1 MPQQARIGTKK
12 QIEARIT
19 KAYGAV
25 AGGVQI
31 PIMETV
37 TIWNLAERAVYDGA
51 DDEALRKVIGDY
63 VETVRTN

>member
-1 MPQQARIGTKK
+1 MTKIGTKK
-12 QIEARIT
+12 QIEQRIT

-37 TIWNLAERAVYDGA
+37 KIWNLAERAVFEGA
-51 DDEALRKVIGDY
+51 DDAALQKAIGDY
-63 VETVRTN
+63 VETVRAN